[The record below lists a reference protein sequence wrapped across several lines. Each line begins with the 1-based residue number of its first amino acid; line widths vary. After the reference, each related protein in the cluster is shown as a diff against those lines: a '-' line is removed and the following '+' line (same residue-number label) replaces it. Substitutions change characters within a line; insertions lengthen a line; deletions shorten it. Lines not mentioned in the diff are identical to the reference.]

1 MSEDRDDTDLPSTV
15 QMAHTCFRRSKQHS
29 SDWRSNAR
37 TWYDMVANKQWDE
50 EDIATLSDQKR
61 IPVVINRVQ
70 RTVNAILGT
79 QISNRQETTYF
90 PRELGDA
97 VKSELL
103 SGAAE
108 WVRDGCEAEDEES
121 DSFEDT
127 TTCGMGWIDTRMDYD
142 TDPEGMIVLERI
154 DPLEMYW
161 DPSARKRNLADTKW
175 FIHMAEFDK
184 EEFEARW
191 PDAELDQAAGPFW
204 EEAEDGAGAT
214 RDHVY
219 PQDAYHHQQVQ
230 SSKKVGKIR
239 VARIQWAE
247 RETVH
252 RVGRR
257 AERLD
262 ATKFDRIKD
271 ELKKRGIPHLKQSRL
286 TWKQAFIAGGSLLEE
301 GACPYEDG
309 PTLRCITYKRDRN
322 KNTWYG
328 IVAAMMDPQRYG
340 NKFLSLVMDIL
351 VKNSKGGVMMEKDA
365 VDDPKE
371 VEKKWA
377 QPDGIVWTRP
387 GAIAQNKIKEKPMA
401 TLPPG
406 LDRLVAY
413 FLDSVH
419 EVTGINL
426 ELLGMANREQ
436 PGVLEHQRK
445 QAGIT
450 MIAPLFDGLRRY
462 RKEQGRVLLHF
473 IQTYISD
480 NRLIRIMQDG
490 KKQYVPLVK
499 QPETA
504 KFDVICDESPTS
516 PNMKA
521 KVTATLMELL
531 PIAMKAGIPVPPE
544 VLDYTELP
552 GALIDK
558 WKAQIEQ
565 MKGANPQQLQE
576 QMGQMQQEMQKLGE
590 ENKQLKDKREQA
602 AMELQLKT
610 QTAQQEFQLAKQK
623 MQQEYELAQMKMQL
637 ERQKMEQQAQ
647 LDREKAET
655 ELTLQSQRNE
665 QEMGLAQDKAASE
678 YDIKRSGMVNQS
690 LDQASDMEFTTGDGR
705 KVQIVRDGE
714 KTSAKIHE
722 PKRTKKYSFI
732 RDAAGDATEVHD
744 DNGGRHVIKRDPK
757 TGNIIGVEAA

>member
-1 MSEDRDDTDLPSTV
+1 MAEDRDETDLPSTV

-142 TDPEGMIVLERI
+142 TDPEGMVILERI

-161 DPSARKRNLADTKW
+161 DPSARKRNLADAKW
-175 FIHMAEFDK
+175 LIHMAEFDK
-184 EEFEARW
+184 EEFQSRW
-191 PDAELDQAAGPFW
+191 PDAQLDQAAGPFW
-204 EEAEDGAGAT
+204 EEAEDGASAT
-214 RDHVY
+214 REHVY
-219 PQDAYHHQQVQ
+219 PQDAYHHQQVK
-230 SSKKVGKIR
+230 SSMKVGKIR

-247 RETVH
+247 REPVY
-252 RVGRR
+252 R
-257 AERLD
+257 AGPGAESLTAEQFKKVKKQLD
-262 ATKFDRIKD
+262 AAGIKYIKQDR
-271 ELKKRGIPHLKQSRL
+271 LK
-286 TWKQAFIAGGSLLEE
+286 WKQAFIAGGSLLEE
-301 GACPYEDG
+301 DDCPYPDG
-309 PTLRCITYKRDRN
+309 PTFRCITYKRDRN

-340 NKFLSLVMDIL
+340 NKFLSLIMDIL
-351 VKNSKGGVMMEKDA
+351 VKNSKGGIMIESDA
-365 VDDPKE
+365 TDDI
-371 VEKKWA
+371 KKLESNWA
-377 QPDGIVWTRP
+377 KPDGIVELRP
-387 GAIAQNKIKEKPMA
+387 GAIAQGKVKEKPMA
-401 TLPPG
+401 QLPPG
-406 LDRLVAY
+406 LDKLVGY

-499 QPETA
+499 QPDTA

-558 WKAQIEQ
+558 WKAQIQQ
-565 MKGANPQQLQE
+565 MKGADPAQMQE
-576 QMGQMQQEMQKLGE
+576 QMGQMQQELQKVTE

-602 AMELQLKT
+602 QAELQLKA
-610 QTAQQEFQLAKQK
+610 QMAQQEFALKQQE
-623 MQQEYELAQMKMQL
+623 MQQEFQLAQMKMQL

-655 ELTLQSQRNE
+655 ELTLQSERNE
-665 QEMGLAQDKAASE
+665 QEMGLAQQKAQGDYE
-678 YDIKRSGMVNQS
+678 IQRSVAANKS
-690 LDQASDMEFTTGDGR
+690 VDAINDVEFELGDGR
-705 KVQIVRDGE
+705 VVSLQGDGV
-714 KTSAKIHE
+714 KKRARIKE
-722 PKRTKKYSFI
+722 PKQKKKFSFI
-732 RDAAGDATEVHD
+732 RNASGDVSEVHAD
-744 DNGGRHVIKRDPK
+744 DGSRHVVTRDPK
-757 TGNIIGVEAA
+757 TGNILGVEAA